1 MKKRSAMTSNPSL
14 DHWAR
19 YWQSGARHSLPHDF
33 IGNYDREMATF
44 WNAHFSKVSSGGGV
58 LDVCTGTGAIALLA
72 RDALSDDSVRISAVD
87 GAAVD
92 LATLDQIWPDRV
104 GDLQDIE
111 FVFSCP
117 LERMHELGPKGPF
130 DLVTSQY
137 GLEYCDLAIA
147 GPMIASALK
156 PGGYLAMVTHAGTSE
171 MAGTMA
177 EEAADYQLLEDQ
189 GYFKLLSSWSKNQ
202 LSGQDLAKRLQ
213 KVAEALLPFYQ
224 RSQSPLLAQVIESTQ
239 VALSQP
245 VGQLMSQHQHAAA
258 YLDQLTQAKARL
270 DDMLRV
276 TRLVG
281 DDASWL
287 QPLTNSGLKL
297 LEQTEI
303 RVDGEHLAGLGWV
316 LQKGS

>member
-1 MKKRSAMTSNPSL
+1 MTSNSSL
-14 DHWAR
+14 DHWAS
-19 YWQSGARHSLPHDF
+19 YWKSGARHSLPHDF
-33 IGNYDREMATF
+33 SGNYDREVAAF
-44 WNAHFSKVSSGGGV
+44 WTNRFSNVPAGGAV

-72 RDALSDDSVRISAVD
+72 RDALSDSSVRISAVD

-92 LATLDQIWPDRV
+92 LPTLQKIWPDRV
-104 GDLQDIE
+104 ADLQGIE

-137 GLEYCDLAIA
+137 GLEYCNLATA
-147 GPMIASALK
+147 APLVAAVLK
-156 PGGYLAMVTHAGTSE
+156 PGGHLAMVTHASSSE

-177 EEAADYQLLEDQ
+177 DEAADYQLLEEQ

-213 KVAEALLPFYQ
+213 KVAQALLPIYQ
-224 RSQSPLLAQVIESTQ
+224 RSQSPLLAQVLESTQ
-239 VALSQP
+239 VALSQS
-245 VGQLMSQHQHAAA
+245 VGQLMGQRQHAHV
-258 YLDQLTQAKARL
+258 YLDQLTNAKARL

-281 DDASWL
+281 EDATWL
-287 QPLTNSGLKL
+287 RPFFDNGLRL
-297 LEQTEI
+297 IEQSEI
-303 RVDGEHLAGLGWV
+303 RVNGEHLAGLGWV
-316 LQKGS
+316 LTKDP

>member
-1 MKKRSAMTSNPSL
+1 MKERSAMTSNPSL

-33 IGNYDREMATF
+33 SGNYDREVATF
-44 WNAHFSKVSSGGGV
+44 WNAQFSKVSSGGGV

-72 RDALSDDSVRISAVD
+72 RDAFSDDSVRISAVD

-92 LATLDQIWPDRV
+92 LSTLDQIWPDRV
-104 GDLQDIE
+104 GDLKDIE
-111 FVFSCP
+111 FVFGCP
-117 LERMHELGPKGPF
+117 LERLDELGPKGPF

-137 GLEYCDLAIA
+137 GLEYCDLAVVA
-147 GPMIASALK
+147 PMVTTVLK
-156 PGGYLAMVTHAGTSE
+156 PDGCLAMLTHASTSE

-177 EEAADYQLLEDQ
+177 EEAADYQRLEDQ

-213 KVAEALLPFYQ
+213 KVAQALLPLYQ
-224 RSQSPLLAQVIESTQ
+224 RSQSPLLAQVLESTQ

-245 VGQLMSQHQHAAA
+245 VGQLMSQRQHAAV
-258 YLDQLTQAKARL
+258 YLDQLAHAKARL
-270 DDMLRV
+270 EDMLRV

-281 DDASWL
+281 EDASWL
-287 QPLTNSGLKL
+287 QPFIDQGLRL
-297 LEQTEI
+297 VEQSEI
-303 RVDGEHLAGLGWV
+303 RVGGEHLAGLGWV
-316 LQKGS
+316 LKKEA

>member
-1 MKKRSAMTSNPSL
+1 MTSNPSL

-33 IGNYDREMATF
+33 SGNYDREVATF
-44 WNAHFSKVSSGGGV
+44 WKAQFTTVPAGGSI

-72 RDALSDDSVRISAVD
+72 KDARSDGSVRISAVD
-87 GAAVD
+87 GATVD
-92 LATLDQIWPDRV
+92 LATLNQIWPDRV
-104 GDLQDIE
+104 SELQDIE
-111 FVFSCP
+111 FVFGCP
-117 LERMHELGPKGPF
+117 VERMDELGPKGPF

-137 GLEYCDLAIA
+137 GLEYCDLATAAPLIA
-147 GPMIASALK
+147 NVLK
-156 PGGYLAMVTHAGTSE
+156 PGGILAMVTHAGSSE

-177 EEAADYQLLEDQ
+177 DEAADYQLLDEQ
-189 GYFKLLSSWSKNQ
+189 GYLKLLRSWSKNQ

-213 KVAEALLPFYQ
+213 KVAQALLPFYQ
-224 RSQSPLLAQVIESTQ
+224 QSQSPLLAQVLESTQ

-245 VGQLMSQHQHAAA
+245 VGQLMSQRQHAAA

-270 DDMLRV
+270 EDMLRV
-276 TRLVG
+276 TQLVG

-287 QPLTNSGLKL
+287 QPLINSGLKL

-316 LQKGS
+316 LQRKS